1 MCLKP
6 KEESGVKKTELICM
20 YFLQA
25 PPENSFRNSLSS
37 EPIQE
42 KIEANLKGYKM
53 GMNA

>member
-25 PPENSFRNSLSS
+25 PPENSFRNPLFS
-37 EPIQE
+37 EPHTRKDRSKLERI
-42 KIEANLKGYKM
+42 
-53 GMNA
+53 